1 MENLFERI
9 VEYFTNFITEH
20 SFFISGNYYGGLFSK
35 YFSFIGFI
43 VGFFFVI
50 LVYFSNTDEDKK
62 ILGAIKVLFIVSL
75 VNTCYTILNF
85 FGIGMISEESYYYYG
100 FSCILSVADI
110 LLAGFVLTLI
120 VKSCYSFNHGRAF
133 LLGLTTFAAMPMLNF
148 SFFGQI
154 PPEIMIFIICR
165 ALLAGLLCLII
176 SYRDYF
182 YTSWIWYFGFHMFT
196 RISMLVMDMLI
207 NKNGV
212 NNIFETTIEY
222 LGKFLGD
229 YILFAIILAFAIVFE
244 KAILPMKTTK
254 ATA

>member
-1 MENLFERI
+1 MGTIIERI

-20 SFFISGNYYGGLFSK
+20 SFFITGDYYGGLFSK
-35 YFSFIGFI
+35 YFSVIGFI
-43 VGFFFVI
+43 VGFVFVI
-50 LVYFSNTDEDKK
+50 LVYNSNTDEDNK
-62 ILGAIKVLFIVSL
+62 IFGAIKVLFVVAV

-85 FGIGMISEESYYYYG
+85 FEVGVISEEPYYYYG

-154 PPEIMIFIICR
+154 PPEMMLFIVIR

-176 SYRDYF
+176 SYRNYF

-196 RISMLVMDMLI
+196 RISMLVMDIVI

-212 NNIFETTIEY
+212 NNIFETITEY
-222 LGKFLGD
+222 LSKFLGD
-229 YILFAIILAFAIVFE
+229 YILFVIILAFAIVFE
-244 KAILPMKTTK
+244 KAILPMKTSK
-254 ATA
+254 TAA